1 MQSYLDSQIE
11 QLQSIIDSSNKI
23 VFFTGAGISTE
34 SNIPDFRSSDG
45 LYNQK
50 YKYPPE
56 FIISHD
62 FFLENPYEFYR
73 FYRDRMI
80 YPDAKPNQAHIKMA
94 QLEQKGK
101 VLAVVTQNIDDLH
114 QKAGSKVV
122 YELHGTV
129 KKNYCTKCHKFYS
142 LDDIIKMDTVPL
154 CDCSGIIKPDV
165 VLYQEALNQDVIE
178 ASIDAISKADCLIVC
193 GTSLVVYPAASFV
206 NYFNGKN
213 LVVINLSSTSIN
225 SRANLVINAK
235 VGEVLSKI
243 KVD

>member
-1 MQSYLDSQIE
+1 MQSYLNDQIQ
-11 QLQSIIDSSNKI
+11 QLQQIIDESQKI
-23 VFFTGAGISTE
+23 VFFTGAGVSTE

-56 FIISHD
+56 QIISHD
-62 FFLENPYEFYR
+62 FFWENTEEFYR

-80 YPDAKPNQAHIKMA
+80 YPSAQPNMAHIKMA
-94 QLEQKGK
+94 QLEKKGK

-114 QKAGSKVV
+114 QKAGSEKV

-129 KKNYCTKCHKFYS
+129 MKNYCTKCHRFYS
-142 LDDIIKMDTVPL
+142 LNDILNMDTIPI
-154 CDCSGIIKPDV
+154 CSCGGVIKPDV
-165 VLYQEALNQDVIE
+165 VLYQEMLNEKIIDQSIE
-178 ASIDAISKADCLIVC
+178 AISQADTLIVC

-206 NYFNGKN
+206 NYFHGKN
-213 LVVINLSSTSIN
+213 LVVINLSSTRIN
-225 SRANLVINAK
+225 STASLVINGK
-235 VGEVLSKI
+235 VAEVLSKI